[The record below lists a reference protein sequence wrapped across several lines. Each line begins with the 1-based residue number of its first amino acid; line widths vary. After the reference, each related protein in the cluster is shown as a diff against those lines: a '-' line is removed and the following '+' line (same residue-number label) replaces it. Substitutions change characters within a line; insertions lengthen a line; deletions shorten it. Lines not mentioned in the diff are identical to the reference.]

1 MIIELNKLNE
11 HSIYLILMI
20 YQLLRFPLVVL
31 FFFFYKRIYITGRA
45 ELPSQAPTIVATNH
59 STAFIEQ
66 ILIAGMQI
74 RSVFF
79 WARGSVFE
87 EKWSLPK
94 VFRQAHLI
102 PIWRPQEG
110 LKKMQQNQQVFKDS
124 KEILLEGNLFF
135 IAPEGNSVPEKR
147 LRTFKTGTARL
158 ALLTAAESNF
168 EEAVFI
174 SPTGVNYTY
183 HCNFRSEVIIN
194 FGPVI
199 DLKNYKTLYDKNP
212 SAAAHQLT
220 KDLKA
225 AIAKEVVIIDAKEDE
240 ALVEQLHILIRNEQ
254 QHYKD
259 ATYSTNP
266 HRLRLEQNV
275 ANTCNQL
282 TSLEKEALN
291 KQANCYFK
299 KIATHH
305 LADQS
310 IEQQGQFYLGKT
322 CAALLLAPLALL
334 GWIGGFIPVYSAR
347 YLRNTNVKD
356 PQFWAAMAIVFS
368 LLTWVLYS
376 IPVVALGAYFLGW
389 KAFLLPIILV
399 GLQYI
404 AYRQKEE
411 LQDVLNNQAY
421 RQLQKKQPELILE
434 IQKERKAL
442 VTHYLLLTN

>member
-1 MIIELNKLNE
+1 
-11 HSIYLILMI
+11 MI

-31 FFFFYKRIYITGRA
+31 FFFFYKRIYITGRPA
-45 ELPSQAPTIVATNH
+45 LPSKAPTIVATNH

-66 ILIAGMQI
+66 ILIAGLQT

-110 LKKMQQNQQVFKDS
+110 LKKMQQNQQIFKDS
-124 KEILLEGNLFF
+124 KDILLEGNLFF

-158 ALLTAAESNF
+158 ALLSAAENNF
-168 EEAVFI
+168 EESVFI

-183 HCNFRSEVIIN
+183 HCDFRSEVIIN
-194 FGPVI
+194 FGPAI
-199 DLKNYKTLYDKNP
+199 DVKNYKALYNENP
-212 SAAAHQLT
+212 SAAAQQLT
-220 KDLKA
+220 KDLKV
-225 AIAKEVVIIDAKEDE
+225 AIAKEVVIIDSKEDE
-240 ALVEQLHILIRNEQ
+240 TLVEQLHVLMRNEQ

-266 HRLRLEQNV
+266 HRLRLEQAV
-275 ANTCNQL
+275 ANTCNQIHPIQ
-282 TSLEKEALN
+282 KEVL
-291 KQANCYFK
+291 KEQADSYFK
-299 KIATHH
+299 KIQTHH
-305 LADQS
+305 LTDQA
-310 IEQQGQFYLGKT
+310 IEQQGAFSLGKT
-322 CAALLLAPLALL
+322 CSAFLLAPLALL
-334 GWIGGFIPVYSAR
+334 GWVGGFIPVRSAR
-347 YLRNTNVKD
+347 YLRNKNVED

-399 GLQYI
+399 ALQYI
-404 AYRQKEE
+404 AYVQKEQ
-411 LQDVLNNQAY
+411 LQDVLNNKTY
-421 RQLQKKQPELILE
+421 RKLQKKQADLIELL
-434 IQKERKAL
+434 QKERKDL
-442 VTHYLLLTN
+442 VTQYLFLAK